1 MQTSRNVAPA
11 DKSFRDYMPR
21 PILNSIFI
29 EPVSTSDV
37 ISVANKLKPKTTCS
51 SGHDDISTKLLK
63 LTLNKIV
70 QPITHILNRS
80 VDTGI
85 VPKEMKI
92 AKVIPIYKAADPS
105 LLKKVY
111 TSKSPYCFF

>member
-1 MQTSRNVAPA
+1 MQTSRNVAPT
-11 DKSFRDYMPR
+11 DTSFRDYMPR
-21 PILNSIFI
+21 PLLNSIFI
-29 EPVSTSDV
+29 EHVST
-37 ISVANKLKPKTTCS
+37 ISVANKLKPKTS

-80 VDTGI
+80 FDTGI

-92 AKVIPIYKAADPS
+92 ASYSYI
-105 LLKKVY
+105 
-111 TSKSPYCFF
+111 